1 MRARAAGSKIGSI
14 LASIADRASI
24 RSFSVGDWAG
34 LNGLGGEAEE
44 LATRAYA
51 PEPLTTPPFGK
62 GPRFCYVQ
70 PPVGQLRSKLRATAL
85 SRLKLTTRSFEAFN
99 FARDSET
106 PVKGRAAPWW
116 RRAAT
121 G

>member
-1 MRARAAGSKIGSI
+1 MRAGRGRPQFAGRWPSSGVNCGCSLGWAAGRNYNGWCVYGIQGMAGKDRHAGI

-51 PEPLTTPPFGK
+51 PELPWTAPIE
-62 GPRFCYVQ
+62 
-70 PPVGQLRSKLRATAL
+70 LRPKHPS
-85 SRLKLTTRSFEAFN
+85 
-99 FARDSET
+99 
-106 PVKGRAAPWW
+106 
-116 RRAAT
+116 
-121 G
+121 